1 MKWLAQAAAVL
12 ASAASAHPHSSVD
25 QQAQVI
31 LGPSGV
37 EVVWQITPSTEA
49 GAAMFDAI
57 DSDGDGAVSAREAS
71 DFGRLVMAMSPLEVD
86 GQGAALRLTS
96 ASVPPRDLAA
106 MGEGV
111 IVIRAASDTTPI
123 QSVSFD
129 VGFES
134 FSHDWFIQP
143 YVRDGVGVSSIMRM
157 EGSARVR
164 VDLTGA

>member
-1 MKWLAQAAAVL
+1 
-12 ASAASAHPHSSVD
+12 
-25 QQAQVI
+25 
-31 LGPSGV
+31 
-37 EVVWQITPSTEA
+37 
-49 GAAMFDAI
+49 
-57 DSDGDGAVSAREAS
+57 
-71 DFGRLVMAMSPLEVD
+71 
-86 GQGAALRLTS
+86 
-96 ASVPPRDLAA
+96 